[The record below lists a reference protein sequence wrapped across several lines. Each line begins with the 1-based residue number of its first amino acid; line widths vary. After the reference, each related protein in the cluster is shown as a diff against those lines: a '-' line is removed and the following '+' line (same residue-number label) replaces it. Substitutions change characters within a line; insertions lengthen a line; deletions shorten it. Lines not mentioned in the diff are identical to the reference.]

1 MTQREGTDSAG
12 RDRLWIVLLLLAGTL
27 PRAWWAWR
35 HGLTPQ
41 GGEAQ
46 NIATALVLG
55 RGYADPYFTG
65 SGPTAHLLPTMPL
78 LVAGVYRLFGIRTAV
93 AETVLEGL
101 ALVELFGGFWLLFRL
116 FARLGVARLPR
127 IGALAALCL
136 LPVYWGQESL
146 DFRYWEG
153 ALALCLALG
162 SLHLLLTLHRQ
173 AAPPTRPQEAV
184 TAALAAATLFVS
196 PPLGIGVGLGAG
208 LLILQRP
215 AWPHRWR
222 PIALAAGFTLLL
234 VGPWA
239 LRNAHTLG
247 RPILLRDNAPL
258 EMSLANNPL
267 ALTLPADDAFNRRM
281 KAIHPLQGGAGTAR
295 VGQVGEL
302 RYMDELNAS
311 LHAWIAAHPLPFAR
325 LCLLHLRE
333 MLWPS
338 PWQFR
343 LGSGLLAGPR
353 AALVGIV
360 SLLGLLGLVRG
371 LRQGPEGWR
380 YPAIVVAVAVL
391 TYLPFQPV
399 PRYLWLLW
407 GLFMFSAA
415 SMAGRLSATDR
426 MEVSGS

>member
-1 MTQREGTDSAG
+1 MATGPQKS
-12 RDRLWIVLLLLAGTL
+12 DRIERTAVALLLALGAL
-27 PRAWWAWR
+27 ARLYWAWR
-35 HGLTPQ
+35 HGLAPQ

-65 SGPTAHLLPTMPL
+65 SGPSAHLLPTMPL
-78 LVAGVYRLFGIRTAV
+78 LVAGVYRLFGIRTVV
-93 AETVLEGL
+93 AETVLESL
-101 ALVELFGGFWLLFRL
+101 ALIELFGGFWLLFRL
-116 FARLGVARLPR
+116 FARLGVPRWPR
-127 IGALAALCL
+127 IGAFALLCL
-136 LPVYWGQESL
+136 APVYWGQESL

-153 ALALCLALG
+153 ALASCLALG
-162 SLHLLLTLHRQ
+162 TLHHLLTLHRQ
-173 AAPPTRPQEAV
+173 AAPPTLPQEAA

-215 AWPHRWR
+215 GWPHRWR
-222 PIALAAGFTLLL
+222 PIALAAAFTLVLI
-234 VGPWA
+234 GPWT
-239 LRNAHTLG
+239 LRNRHTLG

-267 ALTLPADDAFNRRM
+267 AASLPANEAFDRQM
-281 KAIHPLQGGAGTAR
+281 KAIHPLQGGAGTQR
-295 VGQVGEL
+295 VRQVGEL
-302 RYMDELNAS
+302 RYMDELKSS
-311 LHAWIAAHPLPFAR
+311 LHGWMAAHPSIVAR

-333 MLWPS
+333 IIWPS

-360 SLLGLLGLVRG
+360 SVLGLIGIGRG

-380 YPAIVVAVAVL
+380 YPSIVVAVAVL

-399 PRYLWLLW
+399 PRYLWLVW
-407 GLFMFSAA
+407 GLFVFSAA
-415 SMAGRLSATDR
+415 SLAGRLRARPDAA
-426 MEVSGS
+426 